1 MSTLTKEQA
10 VKEIE
15 AIYKLAGL
23 SGCFIF
29 WDIKEFVNPELQMID
44 FPEDGSVSE
53 MQVAAFT
60 TSCVSPLYRGIMC
73 MLSVT
78 GIAIGNL
85 TPRPGETDP
94 MTEYLRASLGK
105 MGTGTIKLA
114 YDKLVAPDKD
124 IPVEFKS
131 CIQQLLSPLNKI

>member
-53 MQVAAFT
+53 MQIAAFT

-73 MLSVT
+73 MLSVA

-94 MTEYLRASLGK
+94 MTEYLRASMSK
-105 MGTGTIKLA
+105 MATGTIKTT
-114 YDKLVAPDKD
+114 YDQLVAPDAD
-124 IPVEFKS
+124 IPDEFKE
-131 CIQQLLSPLNKI
+131 CILKLIAPLTKL